1 MELLWWIIVFIV
13 SLVLLVKGAD
23 WLVDSSEKIGLI
35 VGFSPFVVG
44 VTIVALGTSLPELAT
59 SIAAVVKNTTE
70 VVSANVVGSN
80 IANILLVLGISA
92 LAAGKL
98 IISRSLIDID
108 LPLVLMSSFL
118 FLGTAWDKVINRKEG
133 ILLLIA
139 FLVYLVYTILQR
151 KGKEEAKEVSI
162 LSARVMKER
171 EKIEKQ
177 TQKTKPEFSW
187 KIILFLGLG
196 IIGLTLGAKYTIEST
211 IKISDILKIA
221 PSIIAI
227 TAIAVG
233 TSLPE
238 LIVSARSA
246 RKGKHEI
253 AVGNVLGSNIFNV
266 LLVIGIPAL
275 IKNLAI
281 DHQTLSL
288 GMPVFI
294 IATLFFVISG
304 ISQRFHKWEGAMYL
318 VIYIFFI
325 GKLFNLF

>member
-1 MELLWWIIVFIV
+1 
-13 SLVLLVKGAD
+13 
-23 WLVDSSEKIGLI
+23 
-35 VGFSPFVVG
+35 
-44 VTIVALGTSLPELAT
+44 
-59 SIAAVVKNTTE
+59 
-70 VVSANVVGSN
+70 
-80 IANILLVLGISA
+80 VLGISA